1 MHQGEVSLSLAC
13 TNMKIARPGD
23 GFDLDVWPMRK
34 KQQVVIVGGGPVG
47 MAMAIELAQRGITS
61 AIVERRTQE
70 HRIPKGQG
78 LQQRTMEH
86 FYSWGLLEKLRAAR
100 VLPVGFSLSGVTAYM
115 NLNTEYWYSPPFRE
129 VVDQYYF
136 QKSERVPQYLT
147 ERVLRD
153 RMAELPGLESWMGWT
168 VDFIEQDQGCVRV
181 GMVAQDSKRQVLE
194 ADYAIGCDGSHS
206 IVREQIGI
214 ERGGENFDQLMV
226 LTVIRSPELEAGL
239 KRFPPRATYRAMD
252 PELKGHWRFF
262 GRVDAQETF
271 FFHAP
276 VPPNTTKDNYDFQ
289 RLMEKATGFKFK
301 CEFDYVGFWDLRIA
315 VADRY
320 RVGRVFI
327 AGDAA
332 HSHPPY
338 GGYGLNNGL
347 DDVANLGWKL
357 AARLHGWGSEALL
370 DTYTARQPIFWETA
384 KDFILARIEA
394 DRDFLDRYS
403 PERDRQEFERAW
415 KESMTATPGRA
426 MTYAPHYEGS
436 SIVWGRRGS
445 VCSASGTHSFKA
457 RAGHHLPPQ
466 ILSSG
471 RHVFEELGLDFTLL
485 AFGADDLAV
494 SAFDAAAKSL
504 SVPLKIVRDG
514 LADGRKAYEAR
525 LMLVRA
531 DRYVVWVSD
540 RAPVDAARVI
550 AKVVGNRI

>member
-1 MHQGEVSLSLAC
+1 MD
-13 TNMKIARPGD
+13 MFRKK
-23 GFDLDVWPMRK
+23 K

-47 MAMAIELAQRGITS
+47 MAMAIDLAQRGVTS
-61 AIVERRTQE
+61 AIVERRTQG

-86 FYSWGLLEKLRAAR
+86 FYSWGLLEKIRAAR
-100 VLPVGFSLSGVTAYM
+100 VLPPGFSLSGVTAYM

-129 VVDQYYF
+129 VVNQYYF

-147 ERVLRD
+147 EKALHE
-153 RMAELPGLESWMGWT
+153 RMAEFSGIERWMGWT
-168 VDFIEQDQGCVRV
+168 VDTIEQDQDGVHV
-181 GMVAQDSKRQVLE
+181 GMVGPDGKRDVIE
-194 ADYAIGCDGSHS
+194 GDYAVGCDGSHS
-206 IVREQIGI
+206 TVREQVGI
-214 ERGGENFDQLMV
+214 ERGGEDFDQLMV
-226 LTVIRSPELEAGL
+226 LAVIRSPELESGL

-262 GRVDAQETF
+262 GRVDAQDTF

-276 VPPNTTKDNYDFQ
+276 VPANTTKDNYDFQ
-289 RLMEKATGFKFK
+289 GLLEKGAGFKFK
-301 CEFDYVGFWDLRIA
+301 CHFDYVGFWDLRIA

-370 DTYTARQPIFWETA
+370 DTYTEERQPIFWETA
-384 KDFILARIEA
+384 KDFILARIQA

-403 PERDRQEFERAW
+403 PERDREEFERAW
-415 KESMTATPGRA
+415 KESMTATPTRA

-436 SIVWGRRGS
+436 SIVWGPAGS
-445 VCSASGTHSFKA
+445 VCSASGTHSFAA

-466 ILSSG
+466 VLSSG
-471 RHVFEELGLDFTLL
+471 RHVFEELGPDFTLL
-485 AFGADDLAV
+485 AFGADDAV
-494 SAFDAAAKSL
+494 VAAFATAASAL
-504 SVPLKIVRDG
+504 CVPLKVVRDS
-514 LADGRKAYEAR
+514 LSDGRQAYEAR
-525 LMLVRA
+525 LILIRA
-531 DRYVVWVSD
+531 DRYVVWASNH
-540 RAPVDAARVI
+540 APADAARVI
-550 AKVVGNRI
+550 AKLVGR

>member
-1 MHQGEVSLSLAC
+1 
-13 TNMKIARPGD
+13 MK
-23 GFDLDVWPMRK
+23 K

-86 FYSWGLLEKLRAAR
+86 FYSWGLLEKVRAAR
-100 VLPVGFSLSGVTAYM
+100 VLPPDFSLSGVTAYM
-115 NLNTEYWYSPPFRE
+115 DLSTDYWYSPPFRE
-129 VVDQYYF
+129 VVNQYYF
-136 QKSERVPQYLT
+136 QSSERVPQYLT
-147 ERVLRD
+147 ERALRD
-153 RMAELPGLESWMGWT
+153 RMAELPGIESFVGWT
-168 VDFIEQDQGCVRV
+168 VDSIEQDQDGVSV
-181 GMVAQDSKRQVLE
+181 GMVAPDGKREVLE
-194 ADYAIGCDGSHS
+194 GDFAIGCDGSHS
-206 IVREQIGI
+206 TVREQVGI
-214 ERGGENFDQLMV
+214 ARGGENFDQLMV
-226 LTVIRSPELEAGL
+226 LTVIRSPELEAAL

-262 GRVDAQETF
+262 GRVDAVDTF

-276 VPPNTTKDNYDFQ
+276 VPHNTTKDNYDFQ
-289 RLMEKATGFKFK
+289 GLMEKATGFKFK
-301 CEFDYVGFWDLRIA
+301 SQFDYVGFWDLRIA
-315 VADRY
+315 VADKY

-357 AARLHGWGSEALL
+357 AARLNGWGSEALL
-370 DTYTARQPIFWETA
+370 DTYSEERQPIFWETA

-394 DRDFLDRYS
+394 DREFLDRYS
-403 PERDRQEFERAW
+403 PQCDRAEFERAW
-415 KESMTATPGRA
+415 EESMTATPMRA

-436 SIVWGRRGS
+436 SIVWGPPGS

-466 ILSSG
+466 VLSSG
-471 RHVFEELGLDFTLL
+471 RHLFEELGPDFTLL
-485 AFGADDLAV
+485 AFGVDD
-494 SAFDAAAKSL
+494 SASAAFATAATSL
-504 SVPLKIVRDG
+504 GVPLKIVRDS
-514 LADGRKAYEAR
+514 LANGRKAYEAR
-525 LMLVRA
+525 LMLVRP
-531 DRYVVWVSD
+531 DRYVVWVSNS
-540 RAPVDAARVI
+540 APADAARVI
-550 AKVVGNRI
+550 AKLVGR

>member
-1 MHQGEVSLSLAC
+1 M
-13 TNMKIARPGD
+13 RPE
-23 GFDLDVWPMRK
+23 K
-34 KQQVVIVGGGPVG
+34 KRQQVVIVGGGPVG
-47 MAMAIELAQRGITS
+47 MAMAIDLAQRGITS

-86 FYSWGLLEKLRAAR
+86 FHSWGLLAKVRAAR
-100 VLPVGFSLSGVTAYM
+100 VLPPEFSLSGVTAYM

-129 VVDQYYF
+129 VVNQYYF
-136 QKSERVPQYLT
+136 QSSERVPQYLT

-153 RMAELPGLESWMGWT
+153 RLAECPGIESFAGWT
-168 VDFIEQDQGCVRV
+168 VDSIEQDQDCVHI
-181 GMVAQDSKRQVLE
+181 GMVAPDGKREMLE
-194 ADYAIGCDGSHS
+194 GDYAIGCDGSHS
-206 IVREQIGI
+206 TVREQAGI

-226 LTVIRSPELEAGL
+226 LAVIRSPELEAGL

-262 GRVDAQETF
+262 GRVDAQDTF

-276 VPPNTTKDNYDFQ
+276 VPPDTTKDNYDFQ
-289 RLMEKATGFKFK
+289 GLMEKATGFKFK
-301 CEFDYVGFWDLRIA
+301 CQFDYVGFWDLRIA
-315 VADRY
+315 VADKY

-357 AARLHGWGSEALL
+357 AARLKGWGSEALL
-370 DTYTARQPIFWETA
+370 DTYTEERQPIFWETA
-384 KDFILARIEA
+384 KDFILARIQA

-403 PERDRQEFERAW
+403 PERDRAEFEHAW
-415 KESMTATPGRA
+415 KESMTATPTRA

-436 SIVWGRRGS
+436 SIVWGPAGS

-466 ILSSG
+466 VLSSG
-471 RHVFEELGLDFTLL
+471 RHVFEELGRDFTLL
-485 AFGADDLAV
+485 AFGAEDTAV
-494 SAFDAAAKSL
+494 AAFATAATSL
-504 SVPLKIVRDG
+504 GVPLKIVRDS

-525 LMLVRA
+525 FVLVRA
-531 DRYVVWVSD
+531 DRYVAWASND
-540 RAPVDAARVI
+540 APADATRVI
-550 AKVVGNRI
+550 AKVAGK

>member
-1 MHQGEVSLSLAC
+1 MPPE
-13 TNMKIARPGD
+13 K
-23 GFDLDVWPMRK
+23 K

-47 MAMAIELAQRGITS
+47 MTMAIDLAQRGITS

-78 LQQRTMEH
+78 LQQRTIEH
-86 FYSWGLLEKLRAAR
+86 FHSWGLLEKIRAAR
-100 VLPVGFSLSGVTAYM
+100 VLPPGFSLSGVTAYM

-136 QKSERVPQYLT
+136 QTSERVPQYLT

-153 RMAELPGLESWMGWT
+153 RMAEFPGIESLVGWT
-168 VDFIEQDQGCVRV
+168 VDSIEQDQDCVHV
-181 GMVAQDSKRQVLE
+181 GMVAPDGKREMLE

-206 IVREQIGI
+206 TVREQAGI
-214 ERGGENFDQLMV
+214 ERGGADFDQLMV
-226 LTVIRSPELEAGL
+226 LAVIRSPELEAGL

-252 PELKGHWRFF
+252 PELKGQWRFF
-262 GRVDAQETF
+262 GRVDAQDTF

-276 VPPNTTKDNYDFQ
+276 VPPDTTKDNYDFQ
-289 RLMEKATGFKFK
+289 GLMEKATGFKFK
-301 CEFDYVGFWDLRIA
+301 CQFDYVGFWDLRIA
-315 VADRY
+315 VADKY

-357 AARLHGWGSEALL
+357 AARLNGWGSEDLL
-370 DTYTARQPIFWETA
+370 DTYTEERQPIFWETA
-384 KDFILARIEA
+384 KDFILARIQA

-403 PERDRQEFERAW
+403 PERDRAEFERAW
-415 KESMTATPGRA
+415 KATMTATPTRA

-436 SIVWGRRGS
+436 SIVWGPAGS

-466 ILSSG
+466 VLSSG
-471 RHVFEELGLDFTLL
+471 RHVFEELGRDFTLL
-485 AFGADDLAV
+485 AFGADDTAV
-494 SAFDAAAKSL
+494 AAFATAATSL
-504 SVPLKIVRDG
+504 GVPLKIVRDS
-514 LADGRKAYEAR
+514 LAEGRNAYEAR
-525 LMLVRA
+525 FILVRA
-531 DRYVVWVSD
+531 DRYVAWASYD
-540 RAPVDAARVI
+540 APADATRVI
-550 AKVVGNRI
+550 AKAAGQ

>member
-1 MHQGEVSLSLAC
+1 MSPA
-13 TNMKIARPGD
+13 K
-23 GFDLDVWPMRK
+23 K
-34 KQQVVIVGGGPVG
+34 KQHVVIVGGGPVG
-47 MAMAIELAQRGITS
+47 VAMAIELAQRGITS

-86 FYSWGLLEKLRAAR
+86 FYSWGLLEKVRAAR
-100 VLPVGFSLSGVTAYM
+100 VLPPDFSLSGVTAYM
-115 NLNTEYWYSPPFRE
+115 NLSTEYWYSPIFRE
-129 VVDQYYF
+129 VVNQYYF
-136 QKSERVPQYLT
+136 QNNERVPQYLT

-153 RMAELPGLESWMGWT
+153 RMAVFPGIEGFTGWT
-168 VDFIEQDQGCVRV
+168 VDSVEQDPDGVRV
-181 GMVAQDSKRQVLE
+181 GMVAQDGTREVLE

-206 IVREQIGI
+206 IVREQVGI
-214 ERGGENFDQLMV
+214 ARGGEDFDQLMV

-252 PELKGHWRFF
+252 PALKGHWRFF
-262 GRVDAQETF
+262 GRVDAEDTF

-276 VPPNTTKDNYDFQ
+276 VPHSTTRDNYDFQ
-289 RLMEKATGFKFK
+289 GLMEKATGFTFK

-347 DDVANLGWKL
+347 DDVVNLGWKL
-357 AARLHGWGSEALL
+357 AARLNGWGSEALL
-370 DTYTARQPIFWETA
+370 DTYTEERQPIFWETA

-403 PERDRQEFERAW
+403 PVHDREEFERAW
-415 KESMTATPGRA
+415 KASMTATPTRA

-436 SIVWGRRGS
+436 SIVWGPPGS
-445 VCSASGTHSFKA
+445 VCSAIGTHSFTA

-466 ILSSG
+466 VLSSG
-471 RHVFEELGLDFTLL
+471 RHVFEALGPDFTLL
-485 AFGADDLAV
+485 AFGADDVAV
-494 SAFDAAAKSL
+494 AAFETAATSL
-504 SVPLKIVRDG
+504 RVPLKIVRDS
-514 LADGRKAYEAR
+514 LADGREAYDAR

-531 DRYVVWVSD
+531 DRYVVWVGND
-540 RAPVDAARVI
+540 APADAARVI
-550 AKVVGNRI
+550 GKVVGR

>member
-1 MHQGEVSLSLAC
+1 
-13 TNMKIARPGD
+13 MK
-23 GFDLDVWPMRK
+23 K

-86 FYSWGLLEKLRAAR
+86 FHSWGLLEKMRAAR
-100 VLPVGFSLSGVTAYM
+100 VLPPGFSLSGVTAYM
-115 NLNTEYWYSPPFRE
+115 SLNTEYWYSPPFRE
-129 VVDQYYF
+129 VVNQYYF
-136 QKSERVPQYLT
+136 QNSERVPQYLT

-153 RMAELPGLESWMGWT
+153 RMAELPGIESWIGWT
-168 VDFIEQDQGCVRV
+168 VDSIEQDQDGVRV
-181 GMVAQDSKRQVLE
+181 GMVAQDGEREVLE
-194 ADYAIGCDGSHS
+194 GDYAIGCDGSHS
-206 IVREQIGI
+206 SVREQIGI
-214 ERGGENFDQLMV
+214 ERGGEKFDQLMV
-226 LTVIRSPELEAGL
+226 LAVIRSPELEAGL

-262 GRVDAQETF
+262 GRVDAQDTF

-276 VPPNTTKDNYDFQ
+276 VPSDTTKDNYDFLG
-289 RLMEKATGFKFK
+289 LMEKAAGFKFK
-301 CEFDYVGFWDLRIA
+301 CQLDYVGFWDLRIA
-315 VADRY
+315 VADKY

-370 DTYTARQPIFWETA
+370 DTYTEERQPIFRETA
-384 KDFILARIEA
+384 KYFILGRIQA

-403 PERDRQEFERAW
+403 PQRDREEFERAW
-415 KESMTATPGRA
+415 KKSMTATPTRA

-436 SIVWGRRGS
+436 SIVWGPPGS
-445 VCSASGTHSFKA
+445 VCSAIGTHSFTA

-466 ILSSG
+466 ALSSG
-471 RHVFEELGLDFTLL
+471 RHVFEELGPDFTLL
-485 AFGADDLAV
+485 AFGADDAAV
-494 SAFDAAAKSL
+494 RHSRRRHPRSAC
-504 SVPLKIVRDG
+504 R
-514 LADGRKAYEAR
+514 
-525 LMLVRA
+525 
-531 DRYVVWVSD
+531 
-540 RAPVDAARVI
+540 
-550 AKVVGNRI
+550 

>member
-1 MHQGEVSLSLAC
+1 MLERFVIPKLGNHLLPGVKKGHRRVSSSHYGSLRALWNGGARRASRRTTKGWFRMHQGEVSLSLAC

-100 VLPVGFSLSGVTAYM
+100 VLPVGFSLSGDGVHEPEHRILGPTAFSRGGRPV
-115 NLNTEYWYSPPFRE
+115 LFPE
-129 VVDQYYF
+129 
-136 QKSERVPQYLT
+136 ERAGPT
-147 ERVLRD
+147 ISD
-153 RMAELPGLESWMGWT
+153 RTRAARSDGGTSGLESWMGWT

-301 CEFDYVGFWDLRIA
+301 CEFDYVGFWELRIA

-332 HSHPPY
+332 HSHPPMEATASTMASTMSPILAEARRAPAWL
-338 GGYGLNNGL
+338 GQRGFAGY
-347 DDVANLGWKL
+347 
-357 AARLHGWGSEALL
+357 LHGAPADLL
-370 DTYTARQPIFWETA
+370 GNGQGLHP
-384 KDFILARIEA
+384 
-394 DRDFLDRYS
+394 
-403 PERDRQEFERAW
+403 RA
-415 KESMTATPGRA
+415 
-426 MTYAPHYEGS
+426 H
-436 SIVWGRRGS
+436 
-445 VCSASGTHSFKA
+445 
-457 RAGHHLPPQ
+457 
-466 ILSSG
+466 
-471 RHVFEELGLDFTLL
+471 
-485 AFGADDLAV
+485 
-494 SAFDAAAKSL
+494 
-504 SVPLKIVRDG
+504 
-514 LADGRKAYEAR
+514 
-525 LMLVRA
+525 
-531 DRYVVWVSD
+531 
-540 RAPVDAARVI
+540 
-550 AKVVGNRI
+550 